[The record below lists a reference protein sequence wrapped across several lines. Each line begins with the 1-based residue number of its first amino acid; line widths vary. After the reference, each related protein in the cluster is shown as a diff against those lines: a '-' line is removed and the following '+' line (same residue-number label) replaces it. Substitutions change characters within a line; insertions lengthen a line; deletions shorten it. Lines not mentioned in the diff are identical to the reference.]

1 MAANIK
7 IGANS
12 SDFQKQMKQM
22 AQELKKVSSSYNLAN
37 TQAKLF
43 GNQTDLL
50 KSRQSEL
57 TSKIKI
63 QNKMIE
69 AQGNNLKKLNG
80 DLDKQK
86 STQKEL
92 ADKIELTNKKYKES
106 VEATGKNSK
115 ESKELA
121 KELKELKEDYA
132 KNDKAIE
139 SNISKLNNAE
149 TKLNNS
155 KKALLEN
162 EKALKDVNK
171 ELEKSKLDKFSE
183 GIGKAGEK
191 AEKISDKMK
200 PASVAITGFG
210 TAAAMASIGF
220 EESMAKVS
228 TIADDTEVPL
238 DDLKAGIMNLSNQ
251 TGISSDEIANNV
263 YDAISA
269 GQKTGDAVNFVSN
282 STKLAKAG
290 FAEAGQSLDILTT
303 ILNSYGMKA
312 SEVTKVSDTLIQTQ
326 NLGKVTVGELSS
338 DMGKVIP
345 TAKSLGV
352 NLSQVAS
359 GYAIMTAKGVK
370 SAETTTYMNSM
381 LNELGKSGTVAS
393 KALQSATGKT
403 FPELIKNGKSVG
415 DVLNSMDEYA
425 KKNKK
430 SLSDMFGSAEAG
442 KAALLLSENGGK
454 DFNNMLKQMND
465 SSGATE
471 KAFKKM
477 SSTTQYSL
485 TAALNQGKNAL
496 IGFGDVIAPFVSLVA
511 QGLSKVTT
519 LFNKMSLG
527 QKKLVV
533 GFGASFVGA
542 NLLLSGFSKLA
553 TGIKSNIEFTKNMI
567 KTTKNGVGAIKNF
580 ANGIKNG
587 TNALGIFKKGITNEI
602 KSIGSFSKNLITTTT
617 QGIKNFGKGIV
628 NVTKSLGKFTLEL
641 IKSSGKGL
649 VALGKGLLNGIK
661 TMANFTKAIII
672 NSAEAIKN
680 GAIWVANKTK
690 MLAYKVAQIAVTTA
704 TKAMTVAQ
712 KALNLALSMN
722 PIGIV
727 ITLLVALAT
736 TFITLYTKCEWFRN
750 GVNSVWSSI
759 KSIFSGFSSFFK
771 GVFSRDWTQTF
782 GLLGVPI
789 NSFLNQ
795 TKSIINGVKGVFNG
809 LITFFKG
816 VFTGNWRMAFQGL
829 ANVVKSIFGT
839 MGAIIKSPI
848 NAAISGINMAIR
860 GVNKLSFDIPDWVPG
875 LGGKH
880 FGIHVPQIPALAE
893 GGIVTK
899 ATMALVGEGKEHEA
913 VIPLSK
919 LDSLVTNSVKKVI
932 GSGNT
937 NNIEAIVDRIV
948 EKLIIALSQVEHISD
963 IKIDGRRLARIIA
976 PLVNE
981 ELARI

>member
-1 MAANIK
+1 MAANVK

-12 SDFQKQMKQM
+12 SDFQKQMKEM
-22 AQELKKVSSSYNLAN
+22 TQELKKVSSSFNLAN

-43 GNQTDLL
+43 GKSTDLL

-57 TSKIKI
+57 TSKMQI
-63 QNKMIE
+63 QNRIIE
-69 AQGNNLKKLNG
+69 AQNNNIKKLNG

-86 STQKEL
+86 STQKDL
-92 ADKIELTNKKYKES
+92 SNKIEETTRKYKES

-121 KELKELKEDYA
+121 KELKGLKEDYA
-132 KNDKAIE
+132 QNEKAID
-139 SNISKLNNAE
+139 SNTSKLNNAE

-162 EKALKDVNK
+162 KKALEEVNK

-191 AEKISDKMK
+191 AGKISDKMK

-425 KKNKK
+425 KKNNK

-496 IGFGDVIAPFVSLVA
+496 IGFGDVIAPFVSLTA
-511 QGLSKVTT
+511 QAISKFTT
-519 LFNKMSLG
+519 LFNNMSLG

-542 NLLLSGFSKLA
+542 NLLLGGFSKLA
-553 TGIKSNIEFTKNMI
+553 KGIQGNIKFTKDMIKS
-567 KTTKNGVGAIKNF
+567 TKNGVGAIKNF
-580 ANGIKNG
+580 AKATKEG
-587 TNALGIFKKGITNEI
+587 TNI
-602 KSIGSFSKNLITTTT
+602 IGK
-617 QGIKNFGKGIV
+617 FGKGIV
-628 NVTKSLGKFTLEL
+628 NGTKT
-641 IKSSGKGL
+641 
-649 VALGKGLLNGIK
+649 VAS
-661 TMANFTKAIII
+661 FTKAIIL
-672 NSAEAIKN
+672 NTVQGIKN
-680 GAIWVANKTK
+680 GAVWVANKAK
-690 MLAYKVAQIAVTTA
+690 MIAYKVAQIAVTTA
-704 TKAMTVAQ
+704 TKAMTLAT
-712 KALNLALSMN
+712 KAMNLALSMN
-722 PIGIV
+722 PIGVV

-736 TFITLYTKCEWFRN
+736 TFVVLYNKCTWFRN
-750 GVNSVWSSI
+750 GVDSVWNSI

-829 ANVVKSIFGT
+829 SNIVKSIFGT
-839 MGAIIKSPI
+839 MGAVIKSPI
-848 NAAISGINMAIR
+848 NAAISGINAAIR
-860 GVNKLSFDIPDWVPG
+860 GVNKLNFDIPDWVPG

-880 FGIHVPQIPALAE
+880 FGVHIPQIPALAE

-899 ATMALVGEGKEHEA
+899 ATLAMVGEGKEHEA

-919 LDSLVTNSVKKVI
+919 LDSLVTNSVEKVVN
-932 GSGNT
+932 SVGNT
-937 NNIEAIVDRIV
+937 NSIEIIADKVA
-948 EKLIIALSQVEHISD
+948 EKLIMALSQVEHITNLS
-963 IKIDGRRLARIIA
+963 IDGRKIARNIA
-976 PLVNE
+976 PYINR
-981 ELARI
+981 ELARTT

>member
-1 MAANIK
+1 MAANVK
-7 IGANS
+7 ISANS
-12 SDFQKQMKQM
+12 SDFQKQMKEM
-22 AQELKKVSSSYNLAN
+22 TQELKKVGSSFNLAN

-43 GNQTDLL
+43 GSSTDIL
-50 KSRQSEL
+50 KSKQAEL
-57 TSKIKI
+57 TSKMQI
-63 QNKMIE
+63 QNRIIE
-69 AQGNNLKKLNG
+69 AQNNNIKKLNG
-80 DLDKQK
+80 DLDKQR
-86 STQKEL
+86 STQKDL
-92 ADKIELTNKKYKES
+92 SSKIEETTRKYKES

-121 KELKELKEDYA
+121 KELKGLKEDYA
-132 KNDKAIE
+132 QNTKAIE
-139 SNISKLNNAE
+139 TNTTKLNNAE

-162 EKALKDVNK
+162 KKALEEVNK

-191 AEKISDKMK
+191 AGKISDKMK

-238 DDLKAGIMNLSNQ
+238 DDLRKGIIALSNQ

-282 STKLAKAG
+282 STKLAKSG
-290 FAEAGQSLDILTT
+290 FAEAGQALDILTT

-312 SEVTKVSDTLIQTQ
+312 DEVTKVSDTLIQTQ

-403 FPELIKNGKSVG
+403 FPELIKSGKSVG
-415 DVLNSMDEYA
+415 DVLNSMDKYA

-485 TAALNQGKNAL
+485 TSALNQGKNAL
-496 IGFGDVIAPFVSLVA
+496 IGFGDVIAPFISLAA
-511 QGLSKVTT
+511 QALSTITKFFNGLSI
-519 LFNKMSLG
+519 G

-533 GFGASFVGA
+533 GLGATFVGT
-542 NLLLSGFSKLA
+542 NLLLGGFSKLSK
-553 TGIKSNIEFTKNMI
+553 GLKDNIKFAKDTAKAF
-567 KTTKNGVGAIKNF
+567 KNGASKLKDF
-580 ANGIKNG
+580 AKATKEG
-587 TNALGIFKKGITNEI
+587 TNI
-602 KSIGSFSKNLITTTT
+602 IGK
-617 QGIKNFGKGIV
+617 FGKGIV
-628 NVTKSLGKFTLEL
+628 NGTKT
-641 IKSSGKGL
+641 
-649 VALGKGLLNGIK
+649 VAS
-661 TMANFTKAIII
+661 FTKAIIL
-672 NSAEAIKN
+672 NTAQGIKN
-680 GAIWVANKTK
+680 GAIWVANKVK
-690 MLAYKVAQIAVTTA
+690 MLAYKTAQIAVTGA
-704 TKAMTVAQ
+704 TKAMTLAQ
-712 KALNLALSMN
+712 KALNLAMKMN

-727 ITLLVALAT
+727 ITLLVALAA
-736 TFITLYTKCEWFRN
+736 TFVVLYTKCEWFRN
-750 GVNSVWSSI
+750 GVNAVWSNV
-759 KSIFSGFSSFFK
+759 KSIFKGFANFFK
-771 GVFSRDWTQTF
+771 GAFSRDWTQTF
-782 GLLGVPI
+782 GLLGI
-789 NSFLNQ
+789 QLNSFFG
-795 TKSIINGVKGVFNG
+795 TVSAIWNGVKGVFTG
-809 LITFFKG
+809 IITFIKG
-816 VFTGNWRMAFQGL
+816 VFTGNWRSAFQGL
-829 ANVVKSIFGT
+829 ADIVKSIFG
-839 MGAIIKSPI
+839 MLGGIIKAPI

-860 GVNKLSFDIPDWVPG
+860 GINSLSFNVPSWIPG
-875 LGGKH
+875 IGGSH
-880 FGIHVPQIPALAE
+880 FGVNLPTIPALAE

-919 LDSLVTNSVKKVI
+919 LDKLVSR
-932 GSGNT
+932 S
-937 NNIEAIVDRIV
+937 V
-948 EKLIIALSQVEHISD
+948 EKVLNAKEDSKDNKQNNGNIYEIIIPVDGKTIAKVV
-963 IKIDGRRLARIIA
+963 IDSMGNILNGNANSRAVVRGGGTNARFA
-976 PLVNE
+976 F
-981 ELARI
+981 

>member
-1 MAANIK
+1 MAANVK

-12 SDFQKQMKQM
+12 SDFQKQMKEM
-22 AQELKKVSSSYNLAN
+22 TQELKKVGSSFNLAN

-43 GNQTDLL
+43 GSSTDIL
-50 KSRQSEL
+50 KSKQAEL
-57 TSKIKI
+57 TSKMQI
-63 QNKMIE
+63 QNRIIE
-69 AQGNNLKKLNG
+69 AQNNNIKKLNG

-86 STQKEL
+86 STQKDL
-92 ADKIELTNKKYKES
+92 SSKIEETTRKYKES

-121 KELKELKEDYA
+121 KELKGLKEDYA
-132 KNDKAIE
+132 QNTKAID

-162 EKALKDVNK
+162 KKALEEVNK
-171 ELEKSKLDKFSE
+171 ELEKSKLDKFTE
-183 GIGKAGEK
+183 GLGKAGEK
-191 AEKISDKMK
+191 AGKISDKMK

-210 TAAAMASIGF
+210 TAAAMASVGF

-238 DDLKAGIMNLSNQ
+238 DDLKKGIMDLSNQ

-312 SEVTKVSDTLIQTQ
+312 DEVTKVSDTLIQTQ

-403 FPELIKNGKSVG
+403 FPELIKSGKSVG
-415 DVLNSMDEYA
+415 DVLNSMDKYA

-442 KAALLLSENGGK
+442 KAALLLSENSGK

-485 TAALNQGKNAL
+485 TSALNQGKNAL
-496 IGFGDVIAPFVSLVA
+496 IGFGDVIAPFISLAA
-511 QGLSKVTT
+511 QALSTITKFFNGLSI
-519 LFNKMSLG
+519 G

-533 GFGASFVGA
+533 GLGATFVGT
-542 NLLLSGFSKLA
+542 NLLLGGFSKLSK
-553 TGIKSNIEFTKNMI
+553 GIKNNIEFTKNMI
-567 KTTKNGVGAIKNF
+567 KATKNSAGAIKDF
-580 ANGIKNG
+580 AKATKEG
-587 TNALGIFKKGITNEI
+587 TNI
-602 KSIGSFSKNLITTTT
+602 IGK
-617 QGIKNFGKGIV
+617 FGKGIV
-628 NVTKSLGKFTLEL
+628 NGTKT
-641 IKSSGKGL
+641 
-649 VALGKGLLNGIK
+649 VAS
-661 TMANFTKAIII
+661 FTKAIIL
-672 NSAEAIKN
+672 NTAQGIKN
-680 GAIWVANKTK
+680 GAIWVANKAK
-690 MLAYKVAQIAVTTA
+690 MIAYKTAQIAVTVA
-704 TKAMTVAQ
+704 TKAMTLAQ

-727 ITLLVALAT
+727 ITLLVALAA
-736 TFITLYTKCEWFRN
+736 TFVVLYTKCEWFRN
-750 GVNSVWSSI
+750 GVNAVWSNV
-759 KSIFSGFSSFFK
+759 KSIFKDFANFFK
-771 GVFSRDWTQTF
+771 GAFSRDWTQTF
-782 GLLGVPI
+782 GLLGI
-789 NSFLNQ
+789 QLNSFFG
-795 TKSIINGVKGVFNG
+795 TVSAIWNGVKGVFSG
-809 LITFFKG
+809 IITFIKG
-816 VFTGNWRMAFQGL
+816 VFTGNWRSAFQGL
-829 ANVVKSIFGT
+829 ADIVKSIFG
-839 MGAIIKSPI
+839 MLGGIIKAPI

-860 GVNKLSFDIPDWVPG
+860 GINSLSFNVPSWIPG
-875 LGGKH
+875 IGGSH
-880 FGIHVPQIPALAE
+880 FGVNLPTIPALAE

-919 LDSLVTNSVKKVI
+919 LDKLVSRSVEKVLNAKED
-932 GSGNT
+932 SKDNKQN
-937 NNIEAIVDRIV
+937 NNIYEIIIPVDG
-948 EKLIIALSQVEHISD
+948 KTIAKVV
-963 IKIDGRRLARIIA
+963 IDSMGNILNSNANSRAVVRGGGTNARFA
-976 PLVNE
+976 F
-981 ELARI
+981 

>member
-80 DLDKQK
+80 NLDKQK

-106 VEATGKNSK
+106 VEATGKSSK

-210 TAAAMASIGF
+210 TVAAMASISF
-220 EESMAKVS
+220 QESMAKVS

-477 SSTTQYSL
+477 SSTT
-485 TAALNQGKNAL
+485 N
-496 IGFGDVIAPFVSLVA
+496 
-511 QGLSKVTT
+511 T
-519 LFNKMSLG
+519 L
-527 QKKLVV
+527 
-533 GFGASFVGA
+533 
-542 NLLLSGFSKLA
+542 
-553 TGIKSNIEFTKNMI
+553 
-567 KTTKNGVGAIKNF
+567 
-580 ANGIKNG
+580 
-587 TNALGIFKKGITNEI
+587 
-602 KSIGSFSKNLITTTT
+602 
-617 QGIKNFGKGIV
+617 
-628 NVTKSLGKFTLEL
+628 
-641 IKSSGKGL
+641 
-649 VALGKGLLNGIK
+649 
-661 TMANFTKAIII
+661 
-672 NSAEAIKN
+672 
-680 GAIWVANKTK
+680 
-690 MLAYKVAQIAVTTA
+690 
-704 TKAMTVAQ
+704 
-712 KALNLALSMN
+712 
-722 PIGIV
+722 
-727 ITLLVALAT
+727 
-736 TFITLYTKCEWFRN
+736 
-750 GVNSVWSSI
+750 
-759 KSIFSGFSSFFK
+759 
-771 GVFSRDWTQTF
+771 
-782 GLLGVPI
+782 
-789 NSFLNQ
+789 
-795 TKSIINGVKGVFNG
+795 
-809 LITFFKG
+809 
-816 VFTGNWRMAFQGL
+816 
-829 ANVVKSIFGT
+829 
-839 MGAIIKSPI
+839 
-848 NAAISGINMAIR
+848 
-860 GVNKLSFDIPDWVPG
+860 
-875 LGGKH
+875 
-880 FGIHVPQIPALAE
+880 
-893 GGIVTK
+893 
-899 ATMALVGEGKEHEA
+899 
-913 VIPLSK
+913 
-919 LDSLVTNSVKKVI
+919 
-932 GSGNT
+932 
-937 NNIEAIVDRIV
+937 
-948 EKLIIALSQVEHISD
+948 
-963 IKIDGRRLARIIA
+963 
-976 PLVNE
+976 
-981 ELARI
+981 